1 MIRCV
6 IIEDEPLA
14 KQLLERYVTETEGLE
29 LVGYAEDAEQAF
41 DLINEKSPDL
51 LFLDIQLPG
60 LTGLNFYKSLIHKPK
75 VIFTTA
81 YPDHAVE
88 GFELEAVDYLLKPFS
103 YERFVKATM
112 KAKSLLDTAKSDD
125 VIIIKEDKKSYRVPL
140 DQLLHIES
148 IGDYVKV
155 YTINKTYLA
164 SDTLKSLE
172 TQLPH
177 PFMRVHKS
185 FIVNMDQVAYMEGNR
200 LKIQNS
206 MVPIGY
212 AYRESVSKLFKK

>member
-155 YTINKTYLA
+155 YTTDKTYLS

-185 FIVNMDQVAYMEGNR
+185 FIVNMDQVAYLEGNR
-200 LKIQNS
+200 LKIQNT

>member
-112 KAKSLLDTAKSDD
+112 KAKSLLDTTKSDD

-140 DQLLHIES
+140 NELLHIES

-155 YTINKTYLA
+155 YTSDKTYLS